1 MTNDEKYDV
10 LQRML
15 QMQHGL
21 RTVAEAAEIQ
31 GKLAQE
37 TGAEGLAFAVY
48 MLRESILVYSKELSK
63 WVTNYIGESDE

>member
-1 MTNDEKYDV
+1 MTDNEKYDV

-21 RTVAEAAEIQ
+21 RTVAEAAEAQ
-31 GKLAQE
+31 GRLAKE

-48 MLRESILVYSKELSK
+48 MLRESILIYSKELSK
-63 WVTNYIGESDE
+63 WVTEYIGEE

>member
-1 MTNDEKYDV
+1 VTDNEKYDV

-21 RTVAEAAEIQ
+21 RTVAEAAEAQ
-31 GKLAQE
+31 GRLAKE

-48 MLRESILVYSKELSK
+48 MLRESILIYSKELSK
-63 WVTNYIGESDE
+63 WVTEYIGEE

>member
-1 MTNDEKYDV
+1 VTNDEKYDV

-63 WVTNYIGESDE
+63 WVTEYIGED